1 MGSPLWPYNY
11 NNPPHHYGN
20 YDDDDDDNIHNVDN
34 DDYDGQ
40 VLPRVFGFW
49 PFFYM
54 VKFVKSQ

>member
-49 PFFYM
+49 PFFTWLNL
-54 VKFVKSQ
+54 